1 MAKQELGG
9 KKKLGRGLEALL
21 GKVTETTEKEEITE
35 IPVKDIVPNSAQ
47 PRRNFRENVLRDMAE
62 SIKKHGL
69 LQPISVRK
77 KAEGVYELIAG
88 EQRLRATK
96 LAGLTTIRA
105 IILDVTE
112 KEAAELAL
120 IENLQ
125 RADLNVMEEAKAY
138 AVLLKERGC
147 TQEEL
152 AKALGKSRSYI
163 ANMMRLIAFPTKI
176 CKMLEDGR
184 ATVGQLRPLLT
195 LDDEADMLEIAEMI
209 IRENLSSR
217 DAEELVR
224 KKKAKKKPQKSE
236 TGEAEAYLHSLES
249 ELKLS
254 LGTSVHIENG
264 KGKNSRKGKIYIS
277 FKNEEEFQRIIT
289 ILKQN

>member
-21 GKVTETTEKEEITE
+21 GKVTETAEKEEITE

-163 ANMMRLIAFPTKI
+163 ANIMRLIAFPTKI

>member
-21 GKVTETTEKEEITE
+21 GKVTETAEKEEITE

>member
-21 GKVTETTEKEEITE
+21 GKVTETAEKEEITE

-264 KGKNSRKGKIYIS
+264 KEKNSRKGKIYIS

>member
-21 GKVTETTEKEEITE
+21 GKVTETAEKEEITE

-138 AVLLKERGC
+138 AVLLRERGC

-163 ANMMRLIAFPTKI
+163 ANMMRLIAFPSKI

-224 KKKAKKKPQKSE
+224 KKKAKKKPQKPE
-236 TGEAEAYLHSLES
+236 NGEAEAYLHSLES

-254 LGTSVHIENG
+254 LGTSVRIENG